1 MMISKNEL
9 LTTDYDDEFNKYFK
23 ISYTPELSSYLISM
37 KKPDA
42 IEIEGFIANY
52 VMFKCKN
59 PTLRIKP
66 HDKTSLVDIY
76 ISAKGDY
83 SPSIHIQTTTNEL
96 PIELSISKFD
106 GTYLNI
112 VI

>member
-1 MMISKNEL
+1 MISKDEL
-9 LTTDYDDEFNKYFK
+9 LMAYGKFNEYFK

-37 KKPDA
+37 KRPDD
-42 IEIEGFIANY
+42 IEIEGFIVND

-66 HDKTSLVDIY
+66 HNETSLIDIY

-83 SPSIHIQTTTNEL
+83 SPSIHIQTITDEL
-96 PIELSISKFD
+96 PIELSTIGFD
-106 GTYLNI
+106 RIYLNI

>member
-1 MMISKNEL
+1 MISKDKL
-9 LTTDYDDEFNKYFK
+9 LNTNDEFNEYFK
-23 ISYTPELSSYLISM
+23 ISYTPELSSYLISI
-37 KKPDA
+37 KRPDD
-42 IEIEGFIANY
+42 IEIEGFIAND

-66 HDKTSLVDIY
+66 HD
-76 ISAKGDY
+76 SAKGDY
-83 SPSIHIQTTTNEL
+83 SPSIHIQTTVNL
-96 PIELSISKFD
+96 IELSISKFD

>member
-1 MMISKNEL
+1 MISKDKLLNTDDKFNE
-9 LTTDYDDEFNKYFK
+9 YFK

-37 KKPDA
+37 KRPDD
-42 IEIEGFIANY
+42 IEIEGFIAND

-66 HDKTSLVDIY
+66 HNETSLIDIY

-83 SPSIHIQTTTNEL
+83 SPSIHIQTTTIDL
-96 PIELSISKFD
+96 PIELSISEFD
-106 GTYLNI
+106 RIYLNMLI
-112 VI
+112 

>member
-1 MMISKNEL
+1 MISKDEL
-9 LTTDYDDEFNKYFK
+9 LMAYGKFNEYFK

-37 KKPDA
+37 KRPDD
-42 IEIEGFIANY
+42 IEIEGFIAND

-66 HDKTSLVDIY
+66 HDETSLIDIY

-83 SPSIHIQTTTNEL
+83 SPSIHIQATVGDL
-96 PIELSISKFD
+96 PIELSINEFD

>member
-1 MMISKNEL
+1 MISKDEL
-9 LTTDYDDEFNKYFK
+9 LMAYGKFNEYFK

-37 KKPDA
+37 KRPDD
-42 IEIEGFIANY
+42 IEIEGFIAND

-66 HDKTSLVDIY
+66 HDETSLIDIY

-83 SPSIHIQTTTNEL
+83 SPSIHIQTITDEL
-96 PIELSISKFD
+96 PIKLSIIGFD
-106 GTYLNI
+106 RIYLNI

>member
-1 MMISKNEL
+1 MISKDEL
-9 LTTDYDDEFNKYFK
+9 LMTDDEFNEYFK

-37 KKPDA
+37 KRPDY
-42 IEIEGFIANY
+42 IKIEGFIAND

-66 HDKTSLVDIY
+66 HDETSLIDIY

-83 SPSIHIQTTTNEL
+83 SPSIHIQETVNL
-96 PIELSISKFD
+96 IELSISKFD
-106 GTYLNI
+106 GT
-112 VI
+112 